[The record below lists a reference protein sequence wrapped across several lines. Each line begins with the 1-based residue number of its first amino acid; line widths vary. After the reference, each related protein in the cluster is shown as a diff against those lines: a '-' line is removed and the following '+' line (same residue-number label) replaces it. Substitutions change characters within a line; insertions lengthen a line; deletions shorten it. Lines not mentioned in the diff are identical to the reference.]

1 MGKQI
6 SQWLVLVSSV
16 ELKYS
21 EWTFALVRQPEDRE
35 TKVR

>member
-6 SQWLVLVSSV
+6 SHRLVLVSAV

-21 EWTFALVRQPEDRE
+21 EWTFALVRQPEDKE
-35 TKVR
+35 TKGR